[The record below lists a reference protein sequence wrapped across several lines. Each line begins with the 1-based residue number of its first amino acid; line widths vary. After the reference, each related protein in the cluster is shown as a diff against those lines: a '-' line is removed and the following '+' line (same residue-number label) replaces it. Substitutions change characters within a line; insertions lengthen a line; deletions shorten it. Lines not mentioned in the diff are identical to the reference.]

1 MADYV
6 VGDIQGCLSGLKTLL
21 AKVNFDPQVDKL
33 WSVGD
38 MVARGPE
45 SLQTLH
51 YLYDLGDSFETV
63 LGNHDLHLL
72 AIYCGFKTAKPE
84 DKLDE
89 LVNAPDFPKFIHW
102 LRTKSLALRIDQN
115 TLLCHAGLYPRW
127 SMQKAIDLSHE
138 VCEQLRGDNWPAL
151 IAGMYANTPTRWTKD
166 LQGLPRWRF
175 IVNALTRM
183 RFIEKNNH
191 LELNCNLSPQ
201 KAPQSLTPWFTIANK
216 KLLPQQKVLFG
227 HWAALKGATHCAQF
241 IGLDTGYVWG
251 GNLTLYNLSS
261 GKIVSSAAN

>member
-6 VGDIQGCLSGLKTLL
+6 VGDIQGCLSGLKILL
-21 AKVNFDPQVDKL
+21 AKVNFDPRVDKL

-63 LGNHDLHLL
+63 LGNHDLNLL
-72 AIYCGFKTAKPE
+72 AIYCGFKTPKPE
-84 DKLDE
+84 DKLDD
-89 LVNAPDFPKFIHW
+89 LVNCADFPKFIHW
-102 LRTKSLALRIDQN
+102 LRTKSLALSINQD

-127 SMQKAIDLSHE
+127 SMQKAIDLSLE
-138 VCEQLRGDNWPAL
+138 VCEQLQGDNWQEL
-151 IAGMYANTPTRWTKD
+151 IASMYANTPTRWTAD

-175 IVNALTRM
+175 IINALTRM

-191 LELNCNLSPQ
+191 LELNCNLPPQ
-201 KAPQSLTPWFTIANK
+201 KAPKTLTPWFTIPNK
-216 KLLPQQKVLFG
+216 KLLPQQKVIFG
-227 HWAALKGATHCAQF
+227 HWAALKGATHSTRF
-241 IGLDTGYVWG
+241 IALDTGYVWG
-251 GNLTLYNLSS
+251 ASMTLYNLAS
-261 GKIVSSAAN
+261 GQIVSTATN